1 LEIRRAPGMALT
13 MEQGDAA
20 LILEEGKKPKLDD
33 G

>member
-1 LEIRRAPGMALT
+1 MALT